1 MVDSRVD
8 IAASAE
14 LKQLGDIPIDDVLA
28 SIDGP
33 SVSYR
38 ELYYRWEHQQWSAG
52 DVDFSDDHLHWHE
65 AFGPELRRSF
75 LWFLAPFYVGAQQ
88 VTDALGPFVDAAPTE
103 EQQVFLT
110 TQLVDEARHTV
121 FFDRFYAEVIGGE
134 GADMQGRVDAQKPHL
149 NDGFGK
155 LLQDRLPAISRRIRD
170 EGENLELLV
179 EGIVLY
185 HIVFAA
191 SLALTS
197 SRFLLNFM
205 REAELLPG
213 FRQGFT
219 AVARDMSRHV
229 SFGVTFLK
237 EMVAADERYAGVVRR
252 TLGRLPDVSS
262 IIEPPNGDASYWDP
276 FPYSAKDLTTYA
288 LESLAKRLR
297 AIDIPG

>member
-1 MVDSRVD
+1 MADSRVD

-38 ELYYRWEHQQWSAG
+38 ELYYRWEHQHWSAG
-52 DVDFSDDHLHWHE
+52 DIDFTDDHRQWHE
-65 AFGPELRRSF
+65 TFSPELRRTF
-75 LWFLAPFYVGAQQ
+75 MWVLASFYVSAEQI
-88 VTDALGPFVDAAPTE
+88 TDALGPFVNAAPTE

-110 TQLVDEARHTV
+110 TQLVDEARHTI

-134 GADMQGRVDAQKPHL
+134 GADMRARVAAQKPQL
-149 NDGFGK
+149 NDVFRT
-155 LLQDRLPAISRRIRD
+155 LLLDRLPAISQRIRD
-170 EGENLELLV
+170 EGEDLELLV

-185 HIVFAA
+185 HVVIEA

-197 SRFLLNFM
+197 QRFMLNFT

-219 AVARDMSRHV
+219 AVARDGSRHV

-237 EMVAADERYAGVVRR
+237 EMVASDDRYAEVVRR
-252 TLGRLPDVSS
+252 TLDRLPNVWS
-262 IIEPPNGDASYWDP
+262 IIEPPGGDESYWDP
-276 FPYSAKDLTTYA
+276 LPYGSADLTTYA
-288 LESLAKRLR
+288 LNSLEKRLR
-297 AIDIPG
+297 VIGISA